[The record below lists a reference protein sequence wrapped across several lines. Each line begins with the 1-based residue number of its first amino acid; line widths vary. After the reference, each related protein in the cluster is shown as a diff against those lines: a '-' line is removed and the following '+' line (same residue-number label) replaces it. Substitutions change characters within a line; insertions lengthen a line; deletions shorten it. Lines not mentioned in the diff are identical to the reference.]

1 MAMHVRL
8 RFPVIML
15 ALLACCIS
23 QAHAQ
28 DALPQPPQVDPYATP
43 EARAACGPK
52 FAKFDVRLDK
62 RPFTASQPPS
72 GMARVYIVTQIEP
85 LLFFM
90 PAPPITRLGLDG
102 QWIGAARTYSYIA
115 LDVSPGIHH
124 LCAALPA
131 NGSAFARASRS
142 LALARLDAQP
152 GHTYSFWALSIGFG
166 DSFTLQPI
174 NRDEAAMFL
183 ETIPESISRM
193 KGKLSVAKQRGTP
206 ITARKEQ

>member
-1 MAMHVRL
+1 MHVRL

-72 GMARVYIVTQIEP
+72 GMARIYIVTQIERLP
-85 LLFFM
+85 LRHT
-90 PAPPITRLGLDG
+90 PITKLGMDG

-152 GHTYSFWALSIGFG
+152 GHAYSFWALSIGFG

-183 ETIPESISRM
+183 EVIPESISRT
-193 KGKLSVAKQRGTP
+193 KGKPSVAKQRGTP
-206 ITARKEQ
+206 ITAGKEQ